1 MQVASSIIISSYLP
15 LFYSNCIFVW
25 KRPSQNW
32 KMSSKQ
38 CAHLR
43 WPTATK
49 GSQFASREDS
59 PRWPL
64 QYLHWTCKWKV
75 INFIFH
81 VHNAKSIFGRNLDSQ
96 EIKKFV
102 LMHEPSQNYKALLSS
117 SKIILQN
124 YFLLLKWPIIVAS
137 LSGKYW
143 CSPKQLYTI
152 VHNKW

>member
-1 MQVASSIIISSYLP
+1 MQVASTIIISSYLP

-25 KRPSQNW
+25 KCPSQNW

-64 QYLHWTCKWKV
+64 QYLHWTCKRKV
-75 INFIFH
+75 NNFIFH

-96 EIKKFV
+96 EIKKACFDAWAFPKLQSSAIFKQKYTAKLFFTFKMAYYCCFIKWEI
-102 LMHEPSQNYKALLSS
+102 LMFS
-117 SKIILQN
+117 
-124 YFLLLKWPIIVAS
+124 
-137 LSGKYW
+137 
-143 CSPKQLYTI
+143 
-152 VHNKW
+152 